1 MRRTRC
7 HILLIVTLLSFL
19 CNDCAVAH
27 STMQTAPGLVYYCT
41 GSSDGCYH
49 KTKTCSVLKGC
60 AGVVMPVTPTTAKGR
75 GLSACPQCMS
85 ENSPAPQ
92 NTAPR
97 QTTAYGPGAGTV
109 AGTAVATGAGVAAVT
124 VPRSKAEERAMER
137 LERAREKARKEA
149 EKAQK
154 EAEKAQR
161 KIEKAERER
170 EAARLKQQAREMK
183 ENAKAR
189 KQAIKEAKE
198 AEKQAKKLA
207 REKQKE
213 AKARRKE
220 TASLQ
225 RDAELRIQ

>member
-1 MRRTRC
+1 
-7 HILLIVTLLSFL
+7 
-19 CNDCAVAH
+19 
-27 STMQTAPGLVYYCT
+27 MQTAPGLVYYCT

-97 QTTAYGPGAGTV
+97 QTTTYGPGAG
-109 AGTAVATGAGVAAVT
+109 AGAGIGAATGAGVAAVT
-124 VPRSKAEERAMER
+124 VPTSKAEERAMER

-183 ENAKAR
+183 ENANRPSRRPRRQRSRPRNWRAR
-189 KQAIKEAKE
+189 SRRRPRHA
-198 AEKQAKKLA
+198 
-207 REKQKE
+207 
-213 AKARRKE
+213 ARRRP
-220 TASLQ
+220 ACSAMRNCAFSRSHAIYARLQ
-225 RDAELRIQ
+225 RTNVWKLRNSSARPRS